1 MTSYPVL
8 EKINDPKDLRAL
20 DEKELPELVTE
31 LRQFL
36 VDSVSKTGGHLS
48 SSLGAVELSIALH
61 RVFNTPDDRLIWD
74 VGHQAYAHKILT
86 GRREQM
92 GTLRQKNGL
101 SGFPKRTESE
111 YDEFGTG
118 HSSTSLSAALGRQKR
133 SLARRGDW

>member
-61 RVFNTPDDRLIWD
+61 RVFNTPEDRLIWD
-74 VGHQAYAHKILT
+74 VGHQAYAH
-86 GRREQM
+86 
-92 GTLRQKNGL
+92 
-101 SGFPKRTESE
+101 
-111 YDEFGTG
+111 
-118 HSSTSLSAALGRQKR
+118 
-133 SLARRGDW
+133 